1 MIGTASLPGSATHNH
16 RSIGA
21 TNSEGRVLEMTKLML
36 YIFFDLAAIGCLVS
50 AFLLAGGASE
60 TPVIG
65 LVGGAGAASLGMLIL
80 LAMERINSRRLER
93 LLSLKPTIVRSADF
107 IPYRRNGS

>member
-1 MIGTASLPGSATHNH
+1 
-16 RSIGA
+16 
-21 TNSEGRVLEMTKLML
+21 MTKLII
-36 YIFFDLAAIGCLVS
+36 YIFFDLAGIGCLIS

-65 LVGGAGAASLGMLIL
+65 LVGGAGAASLGMLML
-80 LAMERINSRRLER
+80 LAVERIKSRRLKR
-93 LLSLKPTIVRSADF
+93 SLSFSPSIVRPAEY

>member
-1 MIGTASLPGSATHNH
+1 
-16 RSIGA
+16 
-21 TNSEGRVLEMTKLML
+21 MTRLVL
-36 YIFFDLAAIGCLVS
+36 YIIFDLAGIGCLVS

-80 LAMERINSRRLER
+80 LAVERIKSRRLER
-93 LLSLKPTIVRSADF
+93 LLSLRPSIVRSSDYT
-107 IPYRRNGS
+107 PYRRNGS